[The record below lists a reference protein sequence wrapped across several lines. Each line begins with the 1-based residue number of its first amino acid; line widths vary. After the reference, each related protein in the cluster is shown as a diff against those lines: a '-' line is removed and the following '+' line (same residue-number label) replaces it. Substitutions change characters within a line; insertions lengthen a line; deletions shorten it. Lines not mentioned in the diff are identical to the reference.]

1 MGRRINT
8 PSAKPAGLDAE
19 ITNQIAPEIP
29 TPWYCPVHVYRSRAL
44 VLSFRSL
51 SFVLYITWCI
61 VLYLDPIK
69 SFKLIIIS
77 VFYIDSTSSLA
88 QSLTNAKSQQP
99 NLELA
104 ETNVHTIS
112 DLTGRENSSE

>member
-1 MGRRINT
+1 MLMFL
-8 PSAKPAGLDAE
+8 AGWKLAA
-19 ITNQIAPEIP
+19 ISIAASL
-29 TPWYCPVHVYRSRAL
+29 YRSQAL

-69 SFKLIIIS
+69 VIIIP

-88 QSLTNAKSQQP
+88 QSLTQP
-99 NLELA
+99 ME
-104 ETNVHTIS
+104 V
-112 DLTGRENSSE
+112 RVNSA